1 MKHSRLVHATPRIAP
16 SGRWPR
22 AFGRPSRL
30 VALAAVTLAGVTA
43 ACGREPSP
51 EQVQAVLVKKPEILF
66 AVIEAH
72 PAEFMAAVD
81 RAAKASQGARQLQA
95 KLDDSLRIEEELR
108 HPRSAPLDHRAA
120 LGNPSAP
127 ITIVE
132 YTDLQCPFCRQE
144 RDVLVELFKHY
155 GDRVR
160 LVVKQLPV
168 TELHPHAMD
177 GALMFEA
184 VARQDPAKAFKFY
197 DEVYA
202 NQEAFNTGG
211 QAFLER
217 VVARIG
223 ADVPRALRDQ
233 RSADVKA
240 RVTADMAEAKRFGF
254 TGTPGLLVNGVS
266 LQGAYPAA
274 ALEQLIDRQLA
285 AMQVA
290 SAAGMMEQKR
300 Q

>member
-1 MKHSRLVHATPRIAP
+1 ML
-16 SGRWPR
+16 G
-22 AFGRPSRL
+22 
-30 VALAAVTLAGVTA
+30 ALLLAGPA
-43 ACGREPSP
+43 SACSREPTP

-81 RAAKASQGARQLQA
+81 RAAKASQGTRQLQA
-95 KLDDSLRIEEELR
+95 KLDDSLRIEDELR
-108 HPRSAPLDHRAA
+108 HPKSAPLDHRAA

-127 ITIVE
+127 VTIVE

-184 VARQDPAKAFKFY
+184 VALQDPAKAFKLY

-202 NQEAFNTGG
+202 NQDLFNKQG
-211 QAFLER
+211 QAYLER
-217 VVARIG
+217 VVAQVG

-233 RSADVKA
+233 RSAAVKA
-240 RVTADMAEAKRFGF
+240 RVAADMEEAKRFGF

-290 SAAGMMEQKR
+290 SATSGTEQKR